1 MGVDQPFSHRWL
13 GGLVLSFAS
22 GDSDYSYRTTDG
34 SAAGGAM
41 STHLTTVYPY
51 GPVRWND
58 HLRLR
63 GLLGV
68 DFGTHHQQQNDGA
81 GNGKATGELGLHM
94 G

>member
-1 MGVDQPFSHRWL
+1 
-13 GGLVLSFAS
+13 
-22 GDSDYSYRTTDG
+22 
-34 SAAGGAM
+34 M